1 MRRIVHLMNGIRK
14 DQLSDQQ
21 APPQKIKQCDAMFR
35 ELDSCLSGITPTAT
49 NETLNEVMTS
59 GDFTYAIEEFVR
71 REMVEGYTRM
81 PFAFEPL
88 IKQVTVPNYQ
98 LVTTYQRRAGVED
111 LEYVGEKG
119 RARPGSVVDA
129 TKKQYQAV
137 RWEKQFDFSH
147 EALVNDDLQY
157 FRDVATQMGEAARR
171 TLERFVS
178 RMYTNATSIIALT
191 SHGANYSTTGRLTT
205 NRISEA
211 RMGFGQRVDDRNAPI
226 EADLV
231 YLFYHR
237 GLHDTVLQIQQ
248 SQLVP
253 ELATN
258 AENVIRNSFVPIKD
272 PHMAGTAPNLPWW
285 AFVDYRASGIVP
297 FILARL
303 QGKPGPSVVRK
314 KTNTETVTSLLGG
327 GADVAPI
334 LGDFDTGNIV
344 VKVTDVWGTH
354 IDEDEGNYIDYRGGY
369 YSSGTAA

>member
-21 APPQKIKQCDAMFR
+21 APPQKFEKVDAMFR
-35 ELDSCLSGITPTAT
+35 ELDSCLSGITPTGT

-88 IKQVTVPNYQ
+88 IKQVTVPNYM

-191 SHGANYSTTGRLTT
+191 SNGANYSTTGRLTT
-205 NRISEA
+205 NRISTA

-226 EADLV
+226 EADLQYIV
-231 YLFYHR
+231 YHR

-258 AENVIRNSFVPIKD
+258 AENVIRNTFVPIKD
-272 PHMAGTAPNLPWW
+272 PHMAGVAPNLPWW

-314 KTNTETVTSLLGG
+314 KTNQETVGSLLGG
-327 GADVAPI
+327 GADVSPI

-354 IDEDEGNYIDYRGGY
+354 IDGDEGNYIDYRGGY
-369 YSSGTAA
+369 YSSGTAP